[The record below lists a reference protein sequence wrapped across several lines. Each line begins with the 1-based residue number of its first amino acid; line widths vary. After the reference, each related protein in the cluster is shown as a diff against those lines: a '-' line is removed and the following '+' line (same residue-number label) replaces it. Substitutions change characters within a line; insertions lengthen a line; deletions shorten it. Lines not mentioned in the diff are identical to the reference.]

1 MVIALSGKCCSGK
14 NYISNLFKKSGFTII
29 DVDVISAKIFNDIP
43 HKIIE
48 IFGEGVA
55 RNSVI
60 NRKLVGDIL
69 FKDSIKRKALEDV
82 IHPLVYK
89 DILSTLDEN
98 KGRDYII
105 NIPLLKQ
112 SILLDRLDSI
122 VWIKSPLLLRIYRA
136 TKRDSYKFSTLF
148 RRIIT
153 QKKLSVKYLKTTV
166 DIYYIDNSW
175 FSIGLEKNL
184 NLILNNFQ
192 RGSNDR

>member
-1 MVIALSGKCCSGK
+1 MVVALSGKCCSGK
-14 NYISNLFKKSGFTII
+14 NYISCMFEKRGFTII
-29 DVDVISAKIFNDIP
+29 DVDVISTEVFNCIP
-43 HKIIE
+43 GKIIE
-48 IFGEGVA
+48 IFGEGI
-55 RNSVI
+55 SVSGII
-60 NRKLVGDIL
+60 NRKLVGNIL
-69 FKDSIKRKALEDV
+69 FRDSIKRKALEDV

-98 KGRDYII
+98 PDRDYII

-122 VWIKSPLLLRIYRA
+122 VWIRSPFLLRIYRA
-136 TKRDSYKFSTLF
+136 VKRDSYKFSTQL
-148 RRIIT
+148 RRLIT

-166 DIYYIDNSW
+166 DKYYIDNSW

-184 NLILNNFQ
+184 NLVLNNFQ